1 MKKPLVLAAVVVPML
16 TAAAAA
22 QGADP
27 AAPIV
32 SNAMFAQT
40 GGKYAAPKCSADK
53 NKHFKVSSGA
63 TYLSSA
69 ISAGYGPKGA
79 NLLEQGVRVTT
90 EAITQEG
97 QDKAGSAWYTLGRLQ
112 LFQGDIVGAD
122 SSLKKAEALGPDCK
136 DEINTMRRI
145 AYVALV
151 QEAQKQ
157 GDAKNVPSAT
167 NYYRLAANVYPTSPF
182 ATYNLATLFA
192 EQKQADS
199 AAKYFQAAAHS
210 TSTDTNDVKVKRLA
224 EFNAAVMLLNSGKA
238 AEAVPMLES
247 YVAANPKDA
256 DAKRGLAQAY
266 RATGQT
272 EKAQALDAQTGV
284 STAAGP
290 SLNAGLDAALA
301 LYKEKKYA
309 ESAAA
314 FDQVLA
320 AEPNNVTALAAQA
333 NAYLALKDGPKLA
346 AAASKLAEIEPLN
359 RDALM
364 LTREGYRLSKQTDKA
379 NAMAER
385 ILSQSTSV
393 AVTELTLGPSS
404 AKLGGTATGQEALD
418 AKSGKAIAP
427 KAQTLTFEF
436 LDKAGTV
443 VGSQDVTIPAL
454 AKDQTNAFSLEGK
467 GEGIVGYRY
476 KVKA

>member
-1 MKKPLVLAAVVVPML
+1 MKKPLALAAVLVQTLSLPL
-16 TAAAAA
+16 AA
-22 QGADP
+22 QGSDP
-27 AAPIV
+27 AGPLVAQ
-32 SNAMFAQT
+32 AMFAQT
-40 GGKYAAPKCSADK
+40 GGKYVAPKCSADK

-69 ISAGYGPKGA
+69 VSTGQGDKAA
-79 NLLEQGVRVTT
+79 NLLEQGTRVTT

-97 QDKAGSAWYTLGRLQ
+97 QDKAASAWFVLGRIA
-112 LFQGDIVGAD
+112 LFRGDVAGAD
-122 SSLKKAEALGPDCK
+122 SALKKAEALAPDCK
-136 DEINTMRRI
+136 DEINTLRRI

-157 GDAKNVPSAT
+157 SDAKNVPSAT
-167 NYYRLAANVYPTSPF
+167 SYYRQAANVYPSSPF
-182 ATYNLATLFA
+182 ATYNLAALFA
-192 EQKQADS
+192 DQKQADS
-199 AAKYFQAAAHS
+199 AAKYFQLAAHA

-224 EFNAAVMLLNSGKA
+224 EFNAAVLLLNSGHA

-247 YVAANPKDA
+247 YVKANPTDN

-272 EKAQALDAQTGV
+272 EKARAIDAQTGV

-290 SLNAGLDAALA
+290 STNAGMDAALA
-301 LYKEKKYA
+301 LYRDKKYA
-309 ESAAA
+309 EAAAA
-314 FDQVLA
+314 FDQILA

-346 AAASKLAEIEPLN
+346 TAASKLAELEPLN

-364 LTREGYRLSKQTDKA
+364 LSREGYRLSKQQDKA

-385 ILSQSTSV
+385 ILSTPVSV
-393 AVTELTLGPSS
+393 SVTALTLGASS

-418 AKSGKAIAP
+418 AKSGKAVAP
-427 KAQTLTFEF
+427 VAKTVTFEF
-436 LDKAGTV
+436 LDKSGGV
-443 VGSQDVTIPAL
+443 VSSQDVSIPAL
-454 AKDQTNAFSLEGK
+454 AKDQTSDFSIEGK